1 MLRGYQVTGVKKG
14 SPAAKAGVE
23 IRDFLLKINNSF
35 FYDLIDYHYLCADE
49 TLSLSL
55 RKKDGSFRKI
65 NIKKGYDE
73 DPGLEFNLSTMG
85 PLRRCRNNCIFCF
98 VDQQPPGL
106 RSSLYEKDDDY
117 RLSFLHGNYIT
128 LTNTGDL
135 DLRRISRRGLSPIYI
150 SIHSTD
156 PQIRRRMMRNS
167 SAGEIMGQLKSLA
180 QKGIE
185 MHGQV
190 VVCPGVND
198 GLYLKK
204 TVNDLSLLFPHL
216 ESVALVPVGLTRY
229 RQQLTPLKSVTHG
242 DACEIVET
250 YSELQDEFMEKFGTP
265 FVYLADEFYHLSGSQ
280 LPSHRHYGKY
290 RQLENGVG
298 LGRLFFNELEVWK
311 NKQEPIHLEQKMEV
325 SFVTAQSGEPYLKL
339 FLNELNKIKGLETY
353 MYVVPHLFWGG
364 NVSVTG
370 LLTGSDLLDC
380 LNHKPLGS
388 MLFLP
393 RVMLKEGT
401 NLFLDDISLNILE
414 NKLNV
419 KIAAVEKLDDVRSLF
434 LKKAASDIS

>member
-1 MLRGYQVTGVKKG
+1 MSRGYQVTGIKKG

-23 IRDFLLKINNSF
+23 VRDYLLKINNSF

-49 TLSLSL
+49 ILSLSM
-55 RKKDGSFRKI
+55 RKRDGSLREI
-65 NIKKGYDE
+65 RLKKRYDQ
-73 DPGLEFNLSTMG
+73 DPGLEFNLSTIG
-85 PLRRCRNNCIFCF
+85 PLRSCKNNCIFCF

-106 RSSLYEKDDDY
+106 RPSLYEKDDDY

-135 DLRRISRRGLSPIYI
+135 DLKRIYRRGLSPIYI

-156 PQIRRRMMRNS
+156 PQIRRKMMRNS

-190 VVCPGVND
+190 VVCPGIND
-198 GLYLKK
+198 GVHLKK
-204 TVNDLSLLFPHL
+204 TVYDLSHLFPNL
-216 ESVALVPVGLTRY
+216 ESVALVPVGLTKY
-229 RQQLTPLKSVTHG
+229 RQHLAPIKSVTHG
-242 DACEIVET
+242 DASEIVET
-250 YSELQDEFMEKFGTP
+250 YSEMQGEFMEKLGVP
-265 FVYLADEFYHLSGSQ
+265 FVYLADEFYHLSGSP
-280 LPSHRHYGKY
+280 LPSHRHYGNY
-290 RQLENGVG
+290 RQIENGVG
-298 LGRLFFNELEVWK
+298 LGRLFLNELEDLK
-311 NKQEPIHLEQKMEV
+311 NKIDLISLKQKIEI

-339 FLNELNKIKGLETY
+339 LVNELTRIKGLKAY
-353 MYVVPHLFWGG
+353 LYVVPHLFWGG

-370 LLTGSDLLDC
+370 LLTGSDLLES
-380 LNHKPLGS
+380 LHRKPLGS

-393 RVMLKEGT
+393 RVMLKEST
-401 NLFLDDISLNILE
+401 DLFLDGLSLNFLE

-419 KIAAVEKLDDVRSLF
+419 QIAAVDKLDEIRGF
-434 LKKAASDIS
+434 LISKTASVIS

>member
-1 MLRGYQVTGVKKG
+1 MSKGYQVTGVKKG
-14 SPAAKAGVE
+14 SPASKAGVE
-23 IRDFLLKINNSF
+23 VNDFLLKINNSF

-49 TLSLSL
+49 KLTLSL
-55 RKKDGSFRKI
+55 RKKDGSIRKI
-65 NIKKGYDE
+65 NFKKGYDE
-73 DPGLEFNLSTMG
+73 DPGLEFNLPTMG
-85 PLRRCRNNCIFCF
+85 PLRRCKNNCIFCF

-117 RLSFLHGNYIT
+117 RLSFLHGNYVT

-156 PQIRRRMMRNS
+156 PKIRRRMMRNR

-180 QKGIE
+180 QNGIE

-198 GLYLKK
+198 GMDLMK
-204 TVNDLSLLFPHL
+204 TVYDLSNFFPYL

-229 RQQLTPLKSVTHG
+229 RQHLTPLRSVTRE
-242 DACEIVET
+242 DACEIVDS
-250 YSELQDEFMEKFGTP
+250 YSKLQGEFMEKLGSP
-265 FVYLADEFYHLSGSQ
+265 FVFLADEFYHLSGTQ
-280 LPSHRHYGKY
+280 LPPHRHYGNY

-298 LGRLFFNELEVWK
+298 PGRLFLNELEDWK
-311 NKQEPIHLEQKMEV
+311 NKNALIDLKQKMEI

-339 FLNELNKIKGLETY
+339 FLNELKKIKGLEAY
-353 MYVVPHLFWGG
+353 LHVVPHHFWGG

-380 LNHKPLGS
+380 LKQKFLGS

-401 NLFLDDISLNILE
+401 DLFLDDLSLNILKR
-414 NKLNV
+414 KLNV
-419 KIAAVEKLDDVRSLF
+419 QVAAVEKLDEIRSF
-434 LKKAASDIS
+434 LLKNAASDIS